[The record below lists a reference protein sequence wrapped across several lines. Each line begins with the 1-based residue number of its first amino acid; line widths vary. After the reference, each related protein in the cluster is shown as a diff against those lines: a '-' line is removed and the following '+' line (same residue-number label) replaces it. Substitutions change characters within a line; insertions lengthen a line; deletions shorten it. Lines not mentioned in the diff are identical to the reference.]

1 LGGDVPGARSYNL
14 DEKTRLIDAMK
25 PIDVVRDSSKRHV
38 VLDELKEQLGEEFDP
53 SRLSASGN
61 AFALS
66 LLNACIRLGAV
77 RQLVEVLSVV
87 GSPREAVESLVAVAD
102 ELVPR
107 AVLTADE
114 RKLVKNLLTRVP
126 ASTLAEVFNSQEPAE
141 WREGAPK
148 NVDEAIQLLE
158 SRVEQDADAALALL
172 TILERCSHYTDS
184 YSQLQLHQVVRN
196 AASRWGL
203 LDKVGEV
210 CQQIIGQTS
219 ASGEDFYD
227 ESPPQTH
234 MPDITET
241 PGEEDVRTDQA
252 PAAPP
257 ETLRRPAPAIMGGVP
272 PRNPNFTGREDVL
285 QRLRS
290 AMTHDRRAAVLPHTL
305 QGLGGIGKSQLATE
319 YAYRSQFDY
328 DLIWWLP
335 SEDELSI
342 RRSLVSLARRLKL
355 PESIDADNTI
365 ENVLDALRR
374 GQPHPEWLMVYDG
387 AGEPG
392 VVHSYLPSG
401 DGHVLITSR
410 NRSWIS
416 QSTILELDVFQPSES
431 LEFLTQRW
439 ADLSQEEAHA
449 LAERLGNLPL
459 ALEQAVAVHTE
470 TGMPLAQYLELLEEH
485 PAKVLDEGQ
494 PTEYPHSVARTLR
507 LAFEQLNDRSQAAA
521 QLLEI
526 CAFLSSN
533 AIAVPMLARGRGATL
548 PSPLSETLR
557 DDLKMRGAVRDLG
570 RYALAQLDASRDFIK
585 IHMLVRAILRD
596 EMPEDQR
603 RATERS
609 AHELLALANPGTPD
623 SNSTWPQHAEIAPH
637 VIPSGVIMSD
647 DPHVRRIVLDQIRYY
662 FVVGDY
668 AESARLARHAV
679 ESWRGSLGPDNE
691 MTLMASF
698 HLGNALRALGDYS
711 TAREVAQDALLRMQR
726 VLGEEHEYTLRAAN
740 SHAADY
746 RLLGDFLRALQIDEA
761 NLAIYNRLLGAD
773 DQATLRVANNL
784 AVDHRLLGHFQP
796 AKELDEDTL
805 SRRRA
810 VLSPQSPELL
820 SSASNLV
827 RDIYGV
833 GDYEQARIKEDE
845 NIATFSEWLPKHIFL
860 LLARRN
866 QAILWRKTGH
876 YGQALKMSDET
887 YDDTRDRFGLK
898 HEHTLAAMMTLA
910 NALRVS
916 GDLTAAYRVGNEA
929 VELYQSNFGGAHP
942 FTLACASNLAITL
955 RALGRVDEALAL
967 DQRTLKA
974 LEKTVGPDHPYVLC
988 CSCGLAN
995 DLSMM
1000 GEHSKARKISEKLL
1014 ERSEQVRVEDHPYT
1028 LACAANLALD
1038 LDDTGAHNEAT
1049 KLRNETK
1056 ARMRQRLGAEHP
1068 ETVNVERARRAECDN
1083 EVPPT

>member
-1 LGGDVPGARSYNL
+1 
-14 DEKTRLIDAMK
+14 
-25 PIDVVRDSSKRHV
+25 
-38 VLDELKEQLGEEFDP
+38 
-53 SRLSASGN
+53 
-61 AFALS
+61 
-66 LLNACIRLGAV
+66 
-77 RQLVEVLSVV
+77 
-87 GSPREAVESLVAVAD
+87 
-102 ELVPR
+102 
-107 AVLTADE
+107 
-114 RKLVKNLLTRVP
+114 
-126 ASTLAEVFNSQEPAE
+126 
-141 WREGAPK
+141 
-148 NVDEAIQLLE
+148 
-158 SRVEQDADAALALL
+158 
-172 TILERCSHYTDS
+172 
-184 YSQLQLHQVVRN
+184 
-196 AASRWGL
+196 
-203 LDKVGEV
+203 
-210 CQQIIGQTS
+210 
-219 ASGEDFYD
+219 
-227 ESPPQTH
+227 
-234 MPDITET
+234 MPT
-241 PGEEDVRTDQA
+241 P
-252 PAAPP
+252 PP
-257 ETLRRPAPAIMGGVP
+257 EFLAQRVPAIMGGVP

-285 QRLRS
+285 QRLRT
-290 AMTHDRRAAVLPHTL
+290 AMTQDRRAAVLPHTL
-305 QGLGGIGKSQLATE
+305 QGLGGIGKSQLAAE
-319 YAYRSQFDY
+319 YAHISQFDY

-342 RRSLVSLARRLKL
+342 RRSLVSLARRLRL
-355 PESIDADNTI
+355 SESIDVDNTI

-374 GQPHPEWLMVYDG
+374 GAPHAKWLMIYDG

-392 VVHSYLPSG
+392 IVHPYLPNG

-439 ADLSQEEAHA
+439 ADLSQEEALT
-449 LAERLGNLPL
+449 LAQRLGHLPL

-470 TGMPLAQYLELLEEH
+470 TGMPLTQYLQLLEEH
-485 PAKVLDEGQ
+485 PADVLSEGQ
-494 PTEYPHSVARTLR
+494 PTEYPFSVTGTLR
-507 LAFEQLNDRSQAAA
+507 LAFDQLYERSQAAA

-548 PSPLSETLR
+548 PSPLSQTLR

-570 RYALAQLDASRDFIK
+570 RYALAQLDPSRDFIK
-585 IHMLVRAILRD
+585 IHMLVRATLRD
-596 EMPEDQR
+596 GMPEDKR
-603 RATERS
+603 TATERS

-623 SNSTWPQHAEIAPH
+623 NNGTWPQHAEIAPH

-647 DPHVRRIVLDQIRYY
+647 DPHVRRIVLDQIRYC

-668 AESARLARHAV
+668 AESARLAQQAV
-679 ESWRGSLGPDNE
+679 ESWRGSLGRDNE

-698 HLGNALRALGDYS
+698 HLGTALRALGDYS
-711 TAREVAQDALLRMQR
+711 AARGIAQDTLRRMQR

-746 RLLGDFLRALQIDEA
+746 RLLGDFLRAKETDEA

-784 AVDHRLLGHFQP
+784 AVDYRLLGDFRRAQ
-796 AKELDEDTL
+796 ELDEDTFK
-805 SRRRA
+805 RRRA
-810 VLSPQSPELL
+810 VLNPQSPELL

-833 GDYEQARIKEDE
+833 GEYEQARVREDE
-845 NIATFSEWLPKHIFL
+845 SIATFSQWLPRHSFL

-876 YGQALKMSDET
+876 YQQALKISEET
-887 YDDTRDRFGLK
+887 FEATGDLFGAK

-916 GDLTAAYRVGNEA
+916 GDLTRAHRVGNEA
-929 VELYQSNFGGAHP
+929 LEHYQSNFGGAHP

-955 RALGRVDEALAL
+955 RALGRIDEALPL
-967 DQRTLKA
+967 DQRTLEA
-974 LEKTVGPDHPYVLC
+974 LEKTVGADHPYALC
-988 CSCGLAN
+988 CNCGLAN
-995 DLSMM
+995 DMSMT
-1000 GEHSKARKISEKLL
+1000 GDHAKAKKISENLF
-1014 ERSEQVRVEDHPYT
+1014 ERSKRIRVDDHPYT

-1038 LDDTGAHNEAT
+1038 LDDTGAHAEAA
-1049 KLRNETK
+1049 KLRNDTK

-1068 ETVNVERARRAECDN
+1068 ETINVERARRVECDS